1 MSRASLMEKQ
11 HRLLSVPMLFALCG
25 WIALAAGG
33 CMVGPDYHPPHP
45 DAPSGWAG
53 VKDAP
58 SHPSVPTAQP
68 AELTQWWKQFDDPV
82 LTQLIEDALKTNL
95 DVELAVARLRQARAA
110 LGIAAAPLWPAIS
123 ASAEYQRQTPVAAQ
137 SVVGPPQNFYQAG
150 FDAAWELDVFGGQRR
165 NVESACANVLASTEG
180 VSFAQ
185 VSLIAEVALNYVLLR
200 GYQQEISVAQKNLKS
215 MQDTAADYTPEI
227 WRRVLQRP

>member
-1 MSRASLMEKQ
+1 MEKQ

-53 VKDAP
+53 VKDAA

-123 ASAEYQRQTPVAAQ
+123 ASAEYQRKHLLPPKAW
-137 SVVGPPQNFYQAG
+137 SV
-150 FDAAWELDVFGGQRR
+150 RR
-165 NVESACANVLASTEG
+165 RISIRQASTQLG
-180 VSFAQ
+180 NSTCSAGSAATSNRPAQ
-185 VSLIAEVALNYVLLR
+185 MSWPPPKASASRRSASLPKWRSTMFYCADISRKYRWRKRTLNLCR
-200 GYQQEISVAQKNLKS
+200 
-215 MQDTAADYTPEI
+215 T
-227 WRRVLQRP
+227 RR